1 MGREAGF
8 SAAQF
13 AKSANA
19 PVEMTELGRGM
30 GKRQRQR
37 PKQIPFGDDKQKDNG
52 KCECNSNGKKANA
65 GVLRSAQNDTLLAGV
80 DAGSS

>member
-19 PVEMTELGRGM
+19 PVEMTELGREWEKGNDNDQSRSPSGM
-30 GKRQRQR
+30 TNK
-37 PKQIPFGDDKQKDNG
+37 KQERKL
-52 KCECNSNGKKANA
+52 
-65 GVLRSAQNDTLLAGV
+65 LRSK
-80 DAGSS
+80 